1 MLFLQNNIGQN
12 TRCVKIQRI
21 KNLHIH
27 MLFVIQCIIISIV
40 IVVAIHY
47 GMHYLKDT
55 FSVTKI
61 KYESAEIE
69 KYKRVLQEISDPGGG
84 GGGGG
89 GAAPDMLQI
98 AERPHVPSITT
109 DTPLFFSESAKTEIK
124 NDLDKFLAETTE
136 EQYIDA
142 LTQNNTQNNINI
154 SFETI

>member
-1 MLFLQNNIGQN
+1 
-12 TRCVKIQRI
+12 
-21 KNLHIH
+21 
-27 MLFVIQCIIISIV
+27 
-40 IVVAIHY
+40 
-47 GMHYLKDT
+47 MHYLKDT

-84 GGGGG
+84 
-89 GAAPDMLQI
+89 ATPDMLQI
-98 AERPHVPSITT
+98 AERPHVPPITT